1 MMEWYIQ
8 IFIFHST
15 SRTTAESALLVT
27 LNTTQRMDDA
37 PGPRINNQLSIW
49 LISHQLKRLGP
60 VRAAGW
66 RQLWSGSGG
75 PRLAD
80 QRNGRLPNGLL
91 ADSERSCPAASFPA
105 TAVSPFP
112 ISGGAHCS
120 SLPHAPVS
128 SGHRSSRSKS
138 SGRSPVPTEVCH
150 EIPLRLRELPL
161 LAVCTGTAA
170 LGSSACRG
178 RRGAPLLFPGQ
189 CRWSSKKF
197 FAHRHGKHRPAAFRR
212 QRGPFDRV

>member
-15 SRTTAESALLVT
+15 SQTTAESALLVT

-60 VRAAGW
+60 VGAAGW

-112 ISGGAHCS
+112 IRRCPLLVASPRPGLLRPPVLPVQKFWPFPGSNRSLPRNSSATTRASTAS
-120 SLPHAPVS
+120 SLHWHCRTGQLGVPWAARCATSLSWTMPV
-128 SGHRSSRSKS
+128 
-138 SGRSPVPTEVCH
+138 
-150 EIPLRLRELPL
+150 I
-161 LAVCTGTAA
+161 
-170 LGSSACRG
+170 
-178 RRGAPLLFPGQ
+178 Q
-189 CRWSSKKF
+189 
-197 FAHRHGKHRPAAFRR
+197 
-212 QRGPFDRV
+212 